1 MTTLSEDGRIGGLEA
16 LRVELPHMRRS
27 ARWAVRAVLFFLG
40 GLVRVEGAE
49 RLRRLPEPVIFAFN
63 HNNSLEAVLVPAVLI
78 ALRRGRNVRFAVD
91 WMFIHLPL
99 IGWLIRLVDP
109 VPVYTKPFRW
119 KLFESY
125 RQARRHRSPVDG
137 LAAALA
143 AGESVG
149 IFPEGTRNPHPRRLA
164 RGRSGLGHV
173 ALASTA
179 PVVPVGIDYP
189 AKERLGRAP
198 RLGRTVV
205 RVGEPLDLAAE
216 RQTVRRAADGESAG
230 AARRLAVRAV
240 VERVMRRLAAL
251 CGKSYEQESP
261 AAEAA

>member
-1 MTTLSEDGRIGGLEA
+1 MTTLPEDGRIGGFEA
-16 LRVELPHMRRS
+16 LRVELPYMRRS
-27 ARWAVRAVLFFLG
+27 AQVGTRAVLFFLG

-49 RLRRLPEPVIFAFN
+49 RLRELPEPVIFAFN
-63 HNNSLEAVLVPAVLI
+63 HNNAVESVLVPALLI
-78 ALRRGRNVRFAVD
+78 SLRRGRNVRFAVD
-91 WMFIHLPL
+91 WMFLHLPL
-99 IGWLIRLVDP
+99 IGWLVRLVDP

-125 RQARRHRSPVDG
+125 RRARRHLSPVDG

-173 ALASTA
+173 ALASSA

-189 AKERLGRAP
+189 AKERLGRMP

-205 RVGEPLDLAAE
+205 RVGEPLHLAAE
-216 RQTVRRAADGESAG
+216 RS
-230 AARRLAVRAV
+230 AAREASGQTGGGRRRRELARGV
-240 VERVMRRLAAL
+240 VARVMREIAAL
-251 CGKSYEQESP
+251 CGKGYDTESP